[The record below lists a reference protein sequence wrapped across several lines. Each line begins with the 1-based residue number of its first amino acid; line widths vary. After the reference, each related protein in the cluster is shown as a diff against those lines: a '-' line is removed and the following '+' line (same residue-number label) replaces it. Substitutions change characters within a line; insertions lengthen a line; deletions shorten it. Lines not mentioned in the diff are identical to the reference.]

1 MAALPASA
9 TARARDGGFAHLHV
23 HTEYSMLDGAA
34 RLSDLFDECA
44 RTGMSAI
51 AITDHG
57 NVYGAYD
64 FWRKARAAGI
74 KPIIGTEAYIAPE
87 HRGHKQPVRWGTPAQ
102 KNDDVSGAGAYTH
115 MTLLAETTEGMYNLF
130 RLSSLASI
138 EGYFR
143 KPRMDRELLAR
154 YAKGIIATT
163 GCPGGEVQTRLRLGQ
178 YDQALEA
185 AAACRDIF
193 GSDNFFV
200 ELMDHGLDVERRT
213 VDGLR
218 RIAGELGLPFLAT
231 NDLHY
236 SRPEDAKAHEVL
248 LCVQTG
254 TNMADPS
261 RFRLDGTGYY
271 VKSPQEMRAL
281 STDSDWQAGCDNT
294 LLIAERADV
303 EFAKT
308 NLMPNF
314 PLPAGETEVTWFRK
328 EVREGME
335 RRFPHGYDEER
346 RKRAEYEMG
355 VIEQMGFCG
364 YFLVVADFIMWA
376 KRNGIRVGPG
386 RGSAAGSIV
395 SYAMGIT
402 DLDPIAFGLMFERF
416 LNPERISMPDI
427 DIDFDERRR
436 GDVIRYVTEKYGDD
450 RVAQIITYGT
460 IKAKAAVKDSARVLG
475 FPYALGDRITK
486 AFPPAVMGKDVPLSG
501 IFDPDHPRYGEA
513 GEIRALYEAEP
524 EVKQVLETA
533 RGLEGLIRQ
542 AGVHAAGV
550 IMSKE
555 PLLDHV
561 PVWKR
566 EADGAI
572 ITQFDYPS
580 CEDLGLLKMDFL
592 GLRNLTILDDALAG
606 IAANQG
612 VTVDLETL
620 PLDDEPTYELL
631 ARGDTL
637 GVFQLEGG
645 PMRALLRSMR
655 ADRFADISAV
665 NALYRPGPMG
675 ANAHNDYADRKTGR
689 KPVTPIHPELAEPL
703 SGVLGDT
710 YGLLVYQEQVLA
722 CAQVLA
728 GYSPGKADLLRKAM
742 GKKKKE
748 ILDAEFEPFA
758 AGMRA
763 NGYSEGSIK
772 TIWDVL
778 VPFSDYAFN
787 RAHASC
793 YGMVAYWTAYLKA
806 NYPTEYMAAL
816 LTSVAG
822 DKDKSALYL
831 SECRRMGIKVMPPD
845 VNASTAIFTP
855 VGTDIRFGMAAV
867 RNVGASVVESI
878 VAARTAKG
886 TFTSFSDFLRK
897 VPVNVCNKRV
907 IESLIKAGAFDSLGS
922 PRRGLLMIHEQA
934 IDAVIDVKR
943 NEAIGQDSLFGD
955 DEDNAATFDVPVPD
969 GEWDKSTLLGFERE
983 MLGLYVSDHPLLGVE
998 HVLAAGTDC
1007 SVVQLLGSAD
1017 DPERTAAGD
1026 RFDSQVVTLGGILS
1040 GVQRKVTR
1048 QGSPW
1053 AAATL
1058 EDLEGAIEV
1067 LFFPATYQACMH
1079 LVVEDAIVLVRG
1091 RLDRR
1096 EEVPKLVA
1104 MELKPADLDTGE
1116 SGPFVVSILE
1126 SRCVPPVVDR
1136 LREVL
1141 RTHPGPM
1148 QVHLRLLSGNRAK
1161 VLKLDD
1167 KLRVRPSPSLV
1178 ADLKQLLGP
1187 ACVG

>member
-1 MAALPASA
+1 MAIAASA
-9 TARARDGGFAHLHV
+9 AASGRDGGFAHLHV

-34 RLSDLFDECA
+34 RLDDLFVACA
-44 RTGMSAI
+44 DAGMSAM
-51 AITDHG
+51 AVTDHG
-57 NVYGAYD
+57 HVYGAYD
-64 FWRKARAAGI
+64 FYKKAQQAGI
-74 KPIIGTEAYIAPE
+74 KPIIGTEAYVAPE
-87 HRGHKQPVRWGTPAQ
+87 HRGLKRPVRWGNPAQ
-102 KNDDVSGAGAYTH
+102 KDDDVSGAGAYTH
-115 MTLLAETTEGMYNLF
+115 MTLIAESTEGMHNLF
-130 RLSSLASI
+130 RLCSLASI

-154 YAKGIIATT
+154 FSKGIIATT

-178 YDQALEA
+178 YDEALEA
-185 AAACRDIF
+185 AAAYRDIF
-193 GSDNFFV
+193 GRENFFV
-200 ELMDHGLDVERRT
+200 ELMGHDLDVEQRST
-213 VDGLR
+213 DGLR
-218 RIAGELGLPFLAT
+218 RIAAELSLPYVVT
-231 NDLHY
+231 NDSHY
-236 SRPEDAKAHEVL
+236 VAPGDAQAHEVL

-254 TNMADPS
+254 TNMADPKRL
-261 RFRLDGTGYY
+261 RFEGASYY
-271 VKSPQEMRAL
+271 LKSPAEMRAL
-281 STDSDWQAGCDNT
+281 SDAEEWRLGCDNT
-294 LLIAERADV
+294 LVIAERSDV
-303 EFAKT
+303 EFTKA
-308 NLMPNF
+308 NLMPEY
-314 PLPAGETEVTWFRK
+314 PLPPGETEVSWFRK
-328 EVREGME
+328 EVWAGMD
-335 RRFPHGYDEER
+335 RRFPDGYDEER
-346 RKRAEYEMG
+346 RSRTTYEMG

-416 LNPERISMPDI
+416 LNPERLSMPDI

-475 FPYALGDRITK
+475 YPYALGDRITK
-486 AFPPAVMGKDVPLSG
+486 AFPAAVMGKDVPLSG
-501 IFDPDHPRYGEA
+501 IFDPSHPRYGEA

-550 IMSKE
+550 IMSSE

-606 IAANQG
+606 IKANRG

-620 PLDDEPTYELL
+620 PLDDKPTYDLL

-689 KPVTPIHPELAEPL
+689 KPVVPIHPELAEPL
-703 SGVLGDT
+703 AAVLGDT

-748 ILDAEFEPFA
+748 ILDAELEPFA

-763 NGYSEGSIK
+763 NGYSEHSIK

-793 YGMVAYWTAYLKA
+793 YGMVGYWTAYLKA
-806 NYPTEYMAAL
+806 NYPTEFMAAL

-831 SECRRMGIKVMPPD
+831 SECRRMGIKVLPPD
-845 VNASTAIFTP
+845 VNASTAYFTP
-855 VGTDIRFGMAAV
+855 VDTDIRFGMAAV
-867 RNVGASVVESI
+867 RNVGAAVVESI
-878 VAARTAKG
+878 VTTRTAKG
-886 TFTSFSDFLRK
+886 NFTSFSDFLRK

-907 IESLIKAGAFDSLGS
+907 IESLIKAGAFDSLGA
-922 PRRGLLMIHEQA
+922 PRRGMLMVHEQA

-943 NEAIGQDSLFGD
+943 NEAIGQDSLFGA
-955 DEDNAATFDVPVPD
+955 DEDNATTFDIPVPD
-969 GEWDKSTLLGFERE
+969 GEWDKPTLLGFERE
-983 MLGLYVSDHPLLGVE
+983 MLGLYVSDHPLLGLE
-998 HVLAAGTDC
+998 HMLAAETDC

-1017 DPERTAAGD
+1017 EPERTARGD
-1026 RFDSQVVTLGGILS
+1026 RADGQVVTLGGILS

-1067 LFFPATYQACMH
+1067 LIFPATYQACMH

-1104 MELKPADLDTGE
+1104 MELRAAELAGE

-1126 SRCVPPVVDR
+1126 ARCVPPVVDR
-1136 LREVL
+1136 LRDVL

-1148 QVHLRLLSGNRAK
+1148 EVHLRLLTGNRAK

-1187 ACVG
+1187 ACVS